1 VRRVD
6 TGTPSGTAWD
16 PPPDPRTWDADTAV
30 TALYPAHY
38 RYLVRTAALLV
49 RDAATAEEVVQEA
62 FVGLY
67 RAWPRLRDPQAA
79 LGYLRTSTVNGCRS
93 VLRRRGT
100 AEASLHL
107 LDVPAGSDGGSV
119 DDPAGAVAQ
128 RRAVLD
134 RLGALP
140 ERQREV
146 LVLRYYGDLSEAE
159 IAEAL
164 GVSAGAVKSYA
175 SRGLA
180 ALRPDLEQLR

>member
-1 VRRVD
+1 VD
-6 TGTPSGTAWD
+6 AGTPSGSSWA
-16 PPPDPRTWDADTAV
+16 PPPDPRDWDADTAV

-49 RDAATAEEVVQEA
+49 RDAATAEEVVQDA

-100 AEASLHL
+100 AEGALHL
-107 LDVPAGSDGGSV
+107 LDAPAGSEGHSV
-119 DDPAGAVAQ
+119 ADPANAVAQ

-134 RLGALP
+134 RMASLP

-146 LVLRYYGDLSEAE
+146 LVLRYYGDWSETE

-164 GVSAGAVKSYA
+164 GVSPGAVKSYA